1 MRALG
6 IILGCLIGLGAP
18 ASAHGV
24 KCTGLMAWLDML
36 GKPPYGERL
45 IDGGIGGLPIVHM
58 ENEATGTWTLLQV
71 DASGW
76 ACLIAEGRKVV
87 TASDPPA

>member
-24 KCTGLMAWLDML
+24 KCAGLMAWLDML
-36 GKPPYGERL
+36 GAKPYGEKL
-45 IDGGIGGLPIVHM
+45 IDGGMNGLPIVHL
-58 ENEATGTWTLLQV
+58 ENEKTGTWTLLQV
-71 DASGW
+71 DASQW

-87 TASDPPA
+87 KAGDPPD